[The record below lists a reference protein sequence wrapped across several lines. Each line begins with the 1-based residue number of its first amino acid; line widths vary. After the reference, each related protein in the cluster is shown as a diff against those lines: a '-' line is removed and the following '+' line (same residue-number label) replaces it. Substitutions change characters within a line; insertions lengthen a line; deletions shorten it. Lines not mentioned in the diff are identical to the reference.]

1 MAQLRVTTSVAA
13 VLTVFL
19 TEPDS
24 PRYGLELMH
33 ATGQP
38 SGTLYPILTRLQ
50 QAGWVEAEWES
61 ADASE
66 MGRPPRRYY
75 RLTPDGVAAAGSALA
90 ALRRSLGIT
99 GNPAAGL
106 A

>member
-1 MAQLRVTTSVAA
+1 MAQLRITTSVAA

-19 TEPDS
+19 AEPDS

-50 QAGWVEAEWES
+50 QAGWVAAEWET
-61 ADASE
+61 ADPSE
-66 MGRPPRRYY
+66 LGRPPRRYY
-75 RLTPDGVAAAGSALA
+75 RLTPDGAASARSALA

-99 GNPAAGL
+99 GNPATGL

>member
-1 MAQLRVTTSVAA
+1 MAQLRVTTAVAA

-19 TEPDS
+19 SEPDG

-50 QAGWVEAEWES
+50 QAGWVEGEWER

-66 MGRPPRRYY
+66 IGRPPRRYY
-75 RLTPDGVAAAGSALA
+75 RLTPEGVAAGRAALA
-90 ALRRSLGIT
+90 TLRRSLGIA
-99 GNPAAGL
+99 GNPATGL

>member
-1 MAQLRVTTSVAA
+1 MAQPRITTSVAA

-50 QAGWVEAEWES
+50 QAGWVEGEWER

-75 RLTPDGVAAAGSALA
+75 QLTPDGVAAGRAALA
-90 ALRRSLGIT
+90 TLRRSLGIT
-99 GNPAAGL
+99 GDPATGL

>member
-1 MAQLRVTTSVAA
+1 VAQLRVTTAVAA

-33 ATGQP
+33 ATGQA
-38 SGTLYPILTRLQ
+38 SGTLYPILTRLHR
-50 QAGWVEAEWES
+50 AGWVAGEWES

-66 MGRPPRRYY
+66 IGRPPRRYY
-75 RLTPDGVAAAGSALA
+75 RLTPEGVTAGRDALA
-90 ALRRSLGIT
+90 TIRRSLGIT
-99 GNPAAGL
+99 GAPATGL